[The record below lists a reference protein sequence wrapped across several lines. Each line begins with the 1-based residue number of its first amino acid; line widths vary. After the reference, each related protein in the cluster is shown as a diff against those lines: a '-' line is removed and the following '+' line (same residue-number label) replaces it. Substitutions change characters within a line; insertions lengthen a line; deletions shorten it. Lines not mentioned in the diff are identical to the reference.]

1 MEIKR
6 ERDKEERHNR
16 YDNDKKRK
24 IEIIQKEKGK
34 RHGRKNE
41 IRYKGRESEKE
52 REREREGKR
61 ERERRKEREKERERE
76 GKREREREREGK
88 RERDI
93 GRELGVK
100 LYDQSPNLLNA
111 MKS

>member
-1 MEIKR
+1 MKNRI
-6 ERDKEERHNR
+6 ERIVN
-16 YDNDKKRK
+16 YTM
-24 IEIIQKEKGK
+24 
-34 RHGRKNE
+34 
-41 IRYKGRESEKE
+41 
-52 REREREGKR
+52 RERERK
-61 ERERRKEREKERERE
+61 K
-76 GKREREREREGK
+76 EREREGK